1 MAINVDTVY
10 KTVLL
15 ILNKEQRG
23 YMTPP
28 EFNRIG
34 TQVQLDIFEQYFED
48 LNQQLRVPQANVD
61 YSDRQESLDEKISIF
76 KTSGN
81 ASFNPTGTPSLFWSL
96 PTTDIYQ
103 TEIVYNLLTPLTA
116 NQAYFYKIGN
126 VKYQNTA
133 VDTYPTNIQRLQP
146 SEFVD
151 IQKSDLTA
159 PSKNYPVYLY
169 ENNRLFIS
177 PSTITGTPVTE
188 KVTVDFLRK
197 PKNIQWDFTAD
208 GVGGSYLFN
217 NTATGSSVNF
227 ELSSTEQVSV
237 ITRILL
243 YAGIVIRDP
252 QIVQVAAQQ
261 IQQQEQNQKQ

>member
-81 ASFNPTGTPSLFWSL
+81 ASFVSFSLGWNL
-96 PTTDIYQ
+96 PTTDIYG
-103 TEIVYNLLTPLTA
+103 TSIVYNLLTPLTA

-126 VKYQNTA
+126 VKYK
-133 VDTYPTNIQRLQP
+133 DPSKTYPTNVQRLQP

-159 PSKNYPVYLY
+159 PSINFPVYLY

-252 QIVQVAAQQ
+252 QIIQVAAQQ

>member
-1 MAINVDTVY
+1 M
-10 KTVLL
+10 
-15 ILNKEQRG
+15 
-23 YMTPP
+23 
-28 EFNRIG
+28 
-34 TQVQLDIFEQYFED
+34 
-48 LNQQLRVPQANVD
+48 NQQLRVPQANVD

-96 PTTDIYQ
+96 PSTDIYQ

-126 VKYQNTA
+126 VKYQDTA

-159 PSKNYPVYLY
+159 PSINFPVYLY
-169 ENNRLFIS
+169 ENNKLFIS
-177 PSTITGTPVTE
+177 PSTIDGTPATE
-188 KVTVDFLRK
+188 VVTVDFLRK
-197 PKNIQWDFTAD
+197 PKNIQWAFST
-208 GVGGSYLFN
+208 GVGQSYVFN
-217 NTATGSSVNF
+217 SQAGGGSVNF

-252 QIVQVAAQQ
+252 QVIQVAAQQ

>member
-81 ASFNPTGTPSLFWSL
+81 ASFVSSSLGWNL
-96 PTTDIYQ
+96 PTTDIYG
-103 TEIVYNLLTPLTA
+103 TSIVYNLLTPLTA

-126 VKYQNTA
+126 VKYKDPNK
-133 VDTYPTNIQRLQP
+133 TYPTNVQRLQP

-159 PSKNYPVYLY
+159 PSINFPVYLY
-169 ENNRLFIS
+169 ENNKLFIS
-177 PSTITGTPVTE
+177 PSTIDGTPATE
-188 KVTVDFLRK
+188 VVTVDFLRK
-197 PKNIQWDFTAD
+197 PKNIQWAFSP
-208 GVGGSYLFN
+208 GVGGSYVFN
-217 NTATGSSVNF
+217 SQAGGGSVNF

>member
-81 ASFNPTGTPSLFWSL
+81 ASFVSSSLGWNL
-96 PTTDIYQ
+96 PTTDIYG
-103 TEIVYNLLTPLTA
+103 TSIVYNLLTPLTA

-126 VKYQNTA
+126 VKYKDPNK
-133 VDTYPTNIQRLQP
+133 TYPTNVQRLQP

-159 PSKNYPVYLY
+159 PSINFPVYLY
-169 ENNRLFIS
+169 ENNKLFIS
-177 PSTITGTPVTE
+177 PSTIDGTPATE
-188 KVTVDFLRK
+188 VVTVDFLRK
-197 PKNIQWDFTAD
+197 PKDIQWAFTE
-208 GVGGSYLFN
+208 GVGQSYLFD
-217 NTATGSSVNF
+217 NTVAGNSVNF
-227 ELSSTEQVSV
+227 ELSSTEQTSV
-237 ITRILL
+237 ILKVLL

-252 QIVQVAAQQ
+252 QIVQAAAQQ
-261 IQQQEQNQKQ
+261 IQQEEINQKS

>member
-96 PTTDIYQ
+96 PTTDIYG
-103 TEIVYNLLTPLTA
+103 TSIIYNLLTPLTA

-126 VKYQNTA
+126 IKYQDTA

-159 PSKNYPVYLY
+159 PSTNFPVYLY

-177 PSTITGTPVTE
+177 PSTIDGTPGSEV
-188 KVTVDFLRK
+188 VTVNFLRK
-197 PKNIQWDFTAD
+197 PKNIQWAFSP
-208 GVGGSYLFN
+208 GVGGSYVFN
-217 NTATGSSVNF
+217 SQAGGGSVNF

>member
-81 ASFNPTGTPSLFWSL
+81 ASFVSSSLGWNL
-96 PTTDIYQ
+96 PTTDIYG
-103 TEIVYNLLTPLTA
+103 TNIVYNLLTPLTA

-126 VKYQNTA
+126 VKYKDPNK
-133 VDTYPTNIQRLQP
+133 TYPVNIERLQP
-146 SEFVD
+146 NEFID

-159 PSKNYPVYLY
+159 PSENFPVYLY
-169 ENNRLFIS
+169 ENNRLYIE
-177 PSTITGTPVTE
+177 PSLPALVSL
-188 KVTVDFLRK
+188 VTVNFLRK
-197 PKNIQWDFTAD
+197 PKNIQWAFTTGTA
-208 GVGGSYLFN
+208 GSYVFDS
-217 NTATGSSVNF
+217 TAAGNSVNF
-227 ELSSTEQVSV
+227 ELSPTEQVNV

>member
-81 ASFNPTGTPSLFWSL
+81 ASFVSSSLGWNL
-96 PTTDIYQ
+96 PTTDIYG
-103 TEIVYNLLTPLTA
+103 TSIVYNLLTPLTA

-126 VKYQNTA
+126 VKYKDPNK
-133 VDTYPTNIQRLQP
+133 TYPTNVQRLQP

-159 PSKNYPVYLY
+159 PSVNFPVYLY

-177 PSTITGTPVTE
+177 PSTIDGTPGSEV
-188 KVTVDFLRK
+188 VTVNFLRK
-197 PKNIQWDFTAD
+197 PKNIQWAFSP
-208 GVGGSYLFN
+208 GVGGSYVFN
-217 NTATGSSVNF
+217 SQAGGGSVNF

>member
-34 TQVQLDIFEQYFED
+34 TQVQLDVFEQYFED

-76 KTSGN
+76 KTEGF
-81 ASFNPTGTPSLFWSL
+81 AVRTPAVNPTPLNYAL
-96 PTTDIYQ
+96 PISDIYGNN
-103 TEIVYNLLTPLTA
+103 IVYNLLTPLGT
-116 NQAYFYKIGN
+116 NQVYFYKIGN
-126 VKYQNTA
+126 VTYKDPNK
-133 VDTYPTNIQRLQP
+133 TYPVNIERLQP
-146 SEFVD
+146 NEFID

-159 PSKNYPVYLY
+159 PSENFPVYLY
-169 ENNRLFIS
+169 ENNKLYIE
-177 PSTITGTPVTE
+177 PSLPALQSL
-188 KVTVDFLRK
+188 VTVNFLRK
-197 PKNIQWDFTAD
+197 PKNIQWAFTT
-208 GVGGSYLFN
+208 GTGGSYVFDD
-217 NTATGSSVNF
+217 TAAGNSVNF
-227 ELSSTEQVSV
+227 ELSPTEQVNV

>member
-81 ASFNPTGTPSLFWSL
+81 ASFVSSSLGWNL
-96 PTTDIYQ
+96 PTTDIYG
-103 TEIVYNLLTPLTA
+103 TNIVYNLLTPLTA

-126 VKYQNTA
+126 VKYKDPNK
-133 VDTYPTNIQRLQP
+133 TYPTNVQRLQP

-159 PSKNYPVYLY
+159 PSINFPVYLY
-169 ENNRLFIS
+169 ENNKLFIS
-177 PSTITGTPVTE
+177 PSTIDGTPGSEV
-188 KVTVDFLRK
+188 VTVNFLRK
-197 PKNIQWDFTAD
+197 PKNIQWAFSP
-208 GVGGSYLFN
+208 GVGGSYVFN
-217 NTATGSSVNF
+217 SQAGGGSVNF